1 MTDKTDGPAKDGGR
15 GSDVPGVKRPHAT
28 IDVKATEV
36 TPPQAAKPAGEA
48 APAAAQSAAATSAS
62 PSAAKPAE
70 QKAADQPKSGS
81 ATKPAAGDAAAAKP
95 GTAAAAAPVPTR
107 GSGIGRF
114 FSHLAA
120 GLLGGGIVYAGA
132 AYLPDQTL
140 PYSRSAEMA
149 AGLEARIRVLEGSK
163 GDANAQASK
172 LAVAESRLAKLEGLE
187 QSVAALSET
196 NRRLEQQSKS
206 MGEKVAGDTAS
217 AEQLA
222 KLEERL
228 NIIAKGSEAGDGRV
242 PQLAAVTGKISDL
255 ETTIANQIGALRKSI
270 PADLEGRLAAAAEA
284 AEAAKAGAQRVDRE
298 LAQQRTET
306 AKLAQ
311 RGEAVKADAD
321 RLAAS
326 VEAAKEETGKL
337 TSAVGELRS
346 AMAKL
351 ADVSA
356 AVSPVASKVATLEQ
370 TLQSVVKSEDDRK
383 ANAER
388 IVLAL
393 ELANLKRALDRGQ
406 GYAAELA
413 EVRKAAQGR
422 IDLAPLERYKDAG
435 VPSQAAL
442 DAEFRPVMHAVIDAD
457 SDPGDGS
464 LVDRFLSGARSIVRV
479 RKVSHDAGDTSAEA
493 VTSRMEEALK
503 AGQLG
508 TVLEQA
514 KTLPQRATAPV
525 QDWLQKVQA
534 RNAVDRAMA
543 AIEGP
548 PKASLAGTPSPAGQG
563 DTPAPNKN

>member
-543 AIEGP
+543 AIEGQL
-548 PKASLAGTPSPAGQG
+548 KASLAGTPSPAGQG